1 MPAMAH
7 GGHDAIELIAALV
20 LVVGGVFFT
29 IRAFR
34 TRPAPSG
41 PAASVVADGSLGGA
55 ALEPPTIDRSI
66 ALILGGLSAGAAV
79 IHLAAAPTHYLE
91 LGDLGAG
98 FLITAAL
105 QGAWI
110 RWCLAGPTRRT
121 ALAGVALNSA
131 IVLAWAWT
139 RSVGLPVGP
148 FAGGPEPIGL
158 PDGASVVFELLLVA
172 GLVPIALGVDLG
184 RSRRGVLREIAAIAI
199 VPVIGLVLVVTS
211 LATVAIATGLDHGS
225 GGGHPTAAHVVTH

>member
-1 MPAMAH
+1 MAH

-20 LVVGGVFFT
+20 LVVGGALFT

-34 TRPAPSG
+34 TRPAPPG
-41 PAASVVADGSLGGA
+41 PAASVVADGVLAGA
-55 ALEPPTIDRSI
+55 AVEPLTVDRSI
-66 ALILGGLSAGAAV
+66 SLMLAGLSAGAAV
-79 IHLAAAPTHYLE
+79 IHLVAAPTHYLE

-98 FLITAAL
+98 FLIAAAL

-110 RWCLAGPTRRT
+110 RPCLAGPSRRT
-121 ALAGVALNSA
+121 ALAGIALNGA
-131 IVLAWAWT
+131 LVVAWAWS

-158 PDGASVVFELLLVA
+158 PDGASVVFELILMT
-172 GLVPIALGVDLG
+172 GLSPIALGPDL
-184 RSRRGVLREIAAIAI
+184 RASRRIVRELAAIAI
-199 VPVIGLVLVVTS
+199 VPVVGLVFVVTS

-225 GGGHPTAAHVVTH
+225 GGGQPVAAHVASP